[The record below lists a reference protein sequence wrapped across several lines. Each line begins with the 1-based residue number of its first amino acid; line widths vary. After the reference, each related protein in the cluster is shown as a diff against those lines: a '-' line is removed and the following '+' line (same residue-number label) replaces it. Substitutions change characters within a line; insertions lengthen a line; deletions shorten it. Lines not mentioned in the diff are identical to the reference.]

1 MKSRKSYIEKLVEQ
15 GEHQQQDFK
24 FEISD
29 SKKIAR
35 SISAFSN
42 TNGGK
47 LLVGVKDNG
56 AIAGVRSDEEIHML
70 EAAAQMY
77 CKPEVPLFFNEWN
90 VNGKQ
95 ILEVDIKKSSE
106 QLISAP
112 DKNGNYKVFIR
123 FQDQNILANGIF
135 IKAWFQKKEEKSV
148 EIQYTDEEEKFL
160 QIVGE
165 FQPINWSQIRKKLKC
180 SPQKLNQMILDFML
194 INVIELQMT
203 DKGYYYLLNEDQRE
217 RYEDSK

>member
-1 MKSRKSYIEKLVEQ
+1 MKSRKTYIEKLVEQ

-56 AIAGVRSDEEIHML
+56 SIAGIRSEEEIHML

-77 CKPEVPLFFNEWN
+77 CKPEVSLKFNEWN

-95 ILEVDIKKSSE
+95 ILEVDIEKSVD

-112 DKNGNYKVFIR
+112 DKNGDLKVFIR
-123 FQDQNILANGIF
+123 YQDQNILANGIY
-135 IKAWFQKKEEKSV
+135 IKAWIRKKQAESV
-148 EIQYTDEEEKFL
+148 EIQYTEEEEKFL
-160 QIVGE
+160 QTVGKY
-165 FQPINWSQIRKKLKC
+165 QPINWSQIRKKLNC
-180 SPQKLNQMILDFML
+180 NPQKLNQMILDFMM
-194 INVIELQMT
+194 IDVIELQIT
-203 DKGYYYLLNEDQRE
+203 DKGYYYHLNEVQRE

>member
-35 SISAFSN
+35 SLAAFSN
-42 TNGGK
+42 TDGGK

-56 AIAGVRSDEEIHML
+56 AIAGIRSDEEIHML

-77 CKPEVPLFFNEWN
+77 CKPEVPLSFHEWN

-95 ILEVDIKKSSE
+95 ILEVNIEKASDK
-106 QLISAP
+106 LISAP
-112 DKNGNYKVFIR
+112 DKNGDFKVFIR
-123 FQDQNILANGIF
+123 FQDQNILANGIY
-135 IKAWFQKKEEKSV
+135 IKAWTQKKESKSV
-148 EIQYTDEEEKFL
+148 EIKYTKEEERFL
-160 QIVGE
+160 QIVKDH
-165 FQPINWSQIRKKLKC
+165 QPINWSQIRKQLKC
-180 SPQKLNQMILDFML
+180 SVQKLNQMILDFLL
-194 INVIELQMT
+194 IDVIKLQIT
-203 DKGYYYLLNEDQRE
+203 DKGYFYEINENQRE
-217 RYEDSK
+217 KYEDSK

>member
-1 MKSRKSYIEKLVEQ
+1 MISRKSYIEKLVAQ

-56 AIAGVRSDEEIHML
+56 AIAGIRSEEEIHML

-77 CKPEVPLFFNEWN
+77 CKPEVPLKFNEWN

-95 ILEVDIKKSSE
+95 ILEVDIDKSTD

-112 DKNGNYKVFIR
+112 DKNGDLKVFIR
-123 FQDQNILANGIF
+123 YQDQNILANGIF
-135 IKAWFQKKEEKSV
+135 IKAWNRKKQAESV
-148 EIQYTDEEEKFL
+148 EIQFTDEEEKFL

-165 FQPINWSQIRKKLKC
+165 YQPINWSQIRKKLNC

-194 INVIELQMT
+194 IDVIELQMT
-203 DKGYYYLLNEDQRE
+203 DKGYYYNLNEDQRE